1 MRRHLPWR
9 SCVTAMDSE
18 ARHTWIS
25 LFLATLLALGLMA
38 AAYQSTQGP
47 RPSPVADP
55 SPGFGWSWDFDYRRA
70 VQEPALT
77 TDSET
82 NQQPGLYPGELI
94 LPIGKPIAVANL
106 SIVFRGP
113 AGAGRFRVDV
123 IIPALD
129 PGYAYANELTR
140 ADQGRE
146 LTLYGQRFEVT
157 AIGERVLR
165 LRHLSP

>member
-1 MRRHLPWR
+1 
-9 SCVTAMDSE
+9 MDMQ
-18 ARHTWIS
+18 ARHSWIS
-25 LFLATLLALGLMA
+25 LFLATCFAIALVG
-38 AAYQSTQGP
+38 AAYRTTRGP
-47 RPSPVADP
+47 LTSPEADP

-77 TDSET
+77 ADSET

-94 LPIGKPIAVANL
+94 LPIGKPIAVADLN
-106 SIVFRGP
+106 IVYRGP
-113 AGAGRFRVDV
+113 AGAGKFRVDV

-157 AIGERVLR
+157 AIGEGVLR

>member
-1 MRRHLPWR
+1 M
-9 SCVTAMDSE
+9 TA
-18 ARHTWIS
+18 
-25 LFLATLLALGLMA
+25 
-38 AAYQSTQGP
+38 
-47 RPSPVADP
+47 
-55 SPGFGWSWDFDYRRA
+55 
-70 VQEPALT
+70 
-77 TDSET
+77 DSET

-94 LPIGKPIAVANL
+94 LPIGKLMAVADVN
-106 SIVFRGP
+106 IVYRGA
-113 AGAGRFRVDV
+113 AGAGKFRVDV

-157 AIGERVLR
+157 TIGEGVLR